1 MSIFGGIGSALGG
14 IVGSVVPGVG
24 TALGAT
30 IGGGLGTAAGGLF
43 GGSSGGG
50 SKTKGGDGGGAG
62 AGGGYG
68 GYGGYGGGGGYTQ
81 VISNPYAQAAAQL
94 AAQNNP
100 LTAAYQG
107 LSLMQGALAG
117 QMSTKANTE
126 ANAQLSILKEAL
138 ERGQA
143 DTKLQASVAGYGAGK
158 GLESL
163 YNLNQGRLST
173 ELLSP
178 QFLSQA
184 GSASLAGQNALAN
197 QFGQTNLGIKA
208 LQEQTLAQ
216 ISGDQAKT
224 LSNVFNTRA
233 ENEGRLALGAQAYE
247 SAANLDKVRT
257 LGDLARTQAATKGQ
271 LALKKFGANQAM
283 AGARMFA

>member
-1 MSIFGGIGSALGG
+1 MSFLSGLGTALGG
-14 IVGSVVPGVG
+14 AVGSVVPGVG

-43 GGSSGGG
+43 GGGGSSG
-50 SKTKGGDGGGAG
+50 S
-62 AGGGYG
+62 
-68 GYGGYGGGGGYTQ
+68 GGGGGGGQPGDY
-81 VISNPYAQAAAQL
+81 YAQFAAKM
-94 AAQNNP
+94 AAENNP

-117 QMSTKANTE
+117 QMGTKATTE
-126 ANAQLSILKEAL
+126 ASAQLSMLQEAL

-184 GSASLAGQNALAN
+184 GSASLQGQNALAN
-197 QFGQTNLGIKA
+197 QLGQTNLGIKA
-208 LQEQTLAQ
+208 LQEQTLGQ

-233 ENEGRLALGAQAYE
+233 ENEGKLALGAQAYE

-271 LALKKFGANQAM
+271 LALKKFGANQAL

>member
-1 MSIFGGIGSALGG
+1 
-14 IVGSVVPGVG
+14 
-24 TALGAT
+24 
-30 IGGGLGTAAGGLF
+30 
-43 GGSSGGG
+43 
-50 SKTKGGDGGGAG
+50 
-62 AGGGYG
+62 
-68 GYGGYGGGGGYTQ
+68 
-81 VISNPYAQAAAQL
+81 
-94 AAQNNP
+94 
-100 LTAAYQG
+100 
-107 LSLMQGALAG
+107 LMQGALAG
-117 QMSTKANTE
+117 QMGTKATTE
-126 ANAQLSILKEAL
+126 ASAQLSILTEAL
-138 ERGQA
+138 QRGQA

-184 GSASLAGQNALAN
+184 GSASLQGQNALAN

-233 ENEGRLALGAQAYE
+233 ENEGKLALGAQAYE

-271 LALKKFGANQAM
+271 LALKKFGANQAL

>member
-1 MSIFGGIGSALGG
+1 MSLFGGLGTALGAA
-14 IVGSVVPGVG
+14 VGSVVPGVG

-43 GGSSGGG
+43 GGGGGGGSGGG
-50 SKTKGGDGGGAG
+50 GGG
-62 AGGGYG
+62 
-68 GYGGYGGGGGYTQ
+68 GGGGGYTQ
-81 VISNPYAQAAAQL
+81 AMSNPYAQSAAQL

-117 QMSTKANTE
+117 QMGTKATTE
-126 ANAQLSILKEAL
+126 ASAQLGMLKEAL

-184 GSASLAGQNALAN
+184 GSASLQGQNALAN
-197 QFGQTNLGIKA
+197 QLGQTNLGIKA
-208 LQEQTLAQ
+208 LQEQTLGQ

>member
-1 MSIFGGIGSALGG
+1 MGFLSTLGTIG
-14 IVGSVVPGVG
+14 G
-24 TALGAT
+24 TALGGPVGAAV
-30 IGGGLGTAAGGLF
+30 GGALGGLGDSFLGG
-43 GGSSGGG
+43 GSKSSGGG
-50 SKTKGGDGGGAG
+50 
-62 AGGGYG
+62 
-68 GYGGYGGGGGYTQ
+68 GGGGGYTQ
-81 VISNPYAQAAAQL
+81 AQSNPYAQAAAQL

-117 QMSTKANTE
+117 QMGTKATTE
-126 ANAQLSILKEAL
+126 ASAQLSILTEAL
-138 ERGQA
+138 QRGQA

-184 GSASLAGQNALAN
+184 GSASLQGQNALAN

-233 ENEGRLALGAQAYE
+233 ENEGKLALGAQAYE

-271 LALKKFGANQAM
+271 LALKKFGANQAL

>member
-1 MSIFGGIGSALGG
+1 MTFLPALATG
-14 IVGSVVPGVG
+14 
-24 TALGAT
+24 LGA
-30 IGGGLGTAAGGLF
+30 GAASAGIGGLF
-43 GGSSGGG
+43 SLFGGGSKGSSGG
-50 SKTKGGDGGGAG
+50 KEGGGQPG
-62 AGGGYG
+62 D
-68 GYGGYGGGGGYTQ
+68 
-81 VISNPYAQAAAQL
+81 SYAQFAAQM

-117 QMSTKANTE
+117 QMGTKATTE
-126 ANAQLSILKEAL
+126 ASTQLSILQEAL

-143 DTKLQASVAGYGAGK
+143 ARETGKTVASYGAGK

-197 QFGQTNLGIKA
+197 QLGQTNLGIKA
-208 LQEQTLAQ
+208 LQEQTLGQ

-233 ENEGRLALGAQAYE
+233 ENEGKLALGAQAYE

-271 LALKKFGANQAM
+271 LALPVLGCLHEDCCSS
-283 AGARMFA
+283 

>member
-1 MSIFGGIGSALGG
+1 MGFLSTLGT
-14 IVGSVVPGVG
+14 IAG
-24 TALGAT
+24 TALGGPVGAAA
-30 IGGGLGTAAGGLF
+30 GGALGGLGDSFLGG
-43 GGSSGGG
+43 GSKGSSGGG
-50 SKTKGGDGGGAG
+50 
-62 AGGGYG
+62 
-68 GYGGYGGGGGYTQ
+68 GGGGQPGDY
-81 VISNPYAQAAAQL
+81 YAQFAAKMGAE
-94 AAQNNP
+94 NNP

-117 QMSTKANTE
+117 QMGTKATTE
-126 ANAQLSILKEAL
+126 ASTQLSILQEAL

-143 DTKLQASVAGYGAGK
+143 AKDIEKTAAIYGAGK
-158 GLESL
+158 GLDSL

-184 GSASLAGQNALAN
+184 GSASLQGQNALAN
-197 QFGQTNLGIKA
+197 QLGQTNLGIKA
-208 LQEQTLAQ
+208 LQEQTLGQ

-271 LALKKFGANQAM
+271 LAVKKFGANQAL